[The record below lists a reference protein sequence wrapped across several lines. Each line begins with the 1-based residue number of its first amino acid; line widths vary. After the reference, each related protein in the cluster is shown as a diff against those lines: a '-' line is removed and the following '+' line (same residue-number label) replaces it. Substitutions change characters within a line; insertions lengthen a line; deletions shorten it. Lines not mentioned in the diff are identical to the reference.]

1 MTLRQRPPGRISRA
15 QLVYAR
21 DTFRDLLASRT
32 READW
37 QRFFAT
43 HPYVL
48 SSTLPLALDPRDIV
62 PAARPGKA
70 EPDFLFY
77 PHETPEIPFYG
88 VVELKRPESR
98 VVTVARSNVALL
110 TRSAE
115 TAVEQSKVY
124 VDELGRRLRHA
135 ERNLL
140 CLGNEAYIF
149 VIMGLRREIS
159 EKLGVKLFNEQIAE
173 QLPRNVTLLPYDTIF
188 ERFDLK
194 VPAKLMILVPQEPV
208 TDEALQEALQNL
220 RAEERELWDSMKCG

>member
-1 MTLRQRPPGRISRA
+1 MTLRQQPPGRISRA
-15 QLVYAR
+15 QLVDAR
-21 DTFRDLLASRT
+21 DTFHDLLARRT

-37 QRFFAT
+37 QRFFTT

-48 SSTLPLALDPRDIV
+48 SSTLPLALDPRDII
-62 PAARPGKA
+62 PAARPGQA

-77 PHETPEIPFYG
+77 PQEGPEIPFYG

-98 VVTVARSNVALL
+98 IVTVTRSNVALL

-140 CLGNEAYIF
+140 CLGNGAYIF
-149 VIMGLRREIS
+149 IIMGLRREIS
-159 EKLGVKLFNEQIAE
+159 EKLGVKLFNKQIAE
-173 QLPRNVTLLPYDTIF
+173 RLPKNVTLLPYDTVF
-188 ERFDLK
+188 ERFDQK
-194 VPAKLMILVPQEPV
+194 VPAKLMILVPREPV
-208 TDEALQEALQNL
+208 PDEALQEALRNL
-220 RAEERELWDSMKCG
+220 SAEEEELWESMNCG